1 MSVKRI
7 YHMTTTNIIT
17 LSQFQKAKIRR
28 VLLKNAQN
36 RWTKKMEEKRNLK
49 RINNNINSVKNHQIQ
64 HPII

>member
-1 MSVKRI
+1 
-7 YHMTTTNIIT
+7 MTTTNIIT

-64 HPII
+64 YPII